1 MLACGDE
8 GEYSPLALLISG
20 PGKMTDW
27 RDIVDMVETFDKVFR
42 LRRSSVGAKGT
53 ISYPP
58 VPTVINPFTQRRV
71 AAAAAPSTSTKSRDA
86 NDEEEDRP
94 VPGYTGELDASNDA
108 QKDSSQVGPESSI
121 DLQWRDIWPE

>member
-8 GEYSPLALLISG
+8 GEHSPLALLTSG

-27 RDIVDMVETFDKVFR
+27 RDIVDMVEIFAKVFH
-42 LRRSSVGAKGT
+42 LRRSSGDAKGT

-58 VPTVINPFTQRRV
+58 VSRVINPFTHRRV
-71 AAAAAPSTSTKSRDA
+71 AAAATPSASTKSRNA
-86 NDEEEDRP
+86 NDGEEDRP